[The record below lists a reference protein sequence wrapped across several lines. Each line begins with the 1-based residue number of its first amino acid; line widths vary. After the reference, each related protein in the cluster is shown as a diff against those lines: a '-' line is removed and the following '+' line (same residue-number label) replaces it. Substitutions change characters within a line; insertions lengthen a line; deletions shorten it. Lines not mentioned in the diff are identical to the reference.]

1 MIGLIGRKHGM
12 TQLFGEDGSV
22 VPVTVIEVKKN
33 LVVRKCNAV
42 KNGYDS
48 VLLGYER
55 QKLQRVNR
63 ADRGQFSGVADSVP
77 MSVLR
82 EMRDFSCECEIGDEL
97 GLELFES
104 VRYVDVIGIS
114 KGKGYQ
120 GGMKRHGFHGGR
132 KTHGSKFHRDIG
144 STGQAAWPSRTFKG
158 QKMAGRMGNEKTTVQ
173 NLSLVRVDA
182 GREMIVVRGCVPG
195 PRGSYV
201 MVRKAKKKS

>member
-1 MIGLIGRKHGM
+1 MIGLIGKKHGM

-22 VPVTVIEVKKN
+22 VPVTVVEVKKN
-33 LVVRKCNAV
+33 LVVRKCSTV
-42 KNGYDS
+42 RNGYDS
-48 VLLGYER
+48 VLLGYGR

-82 EMRDFSCECEIGDEL
+82 EMRNFSCECEIGDEL

-158 QKMAGRMGNEKTTVQ
+158 QKMAGRMGHEKTTVQ
-173 NLSLVRVDA
+173 NLGNDSGSRLCA
-182 GREMIVVRGCVPG
+182 GAARRLCND
-195 PRGSYV
+195 
-201 MVRKAKKKS
+201 